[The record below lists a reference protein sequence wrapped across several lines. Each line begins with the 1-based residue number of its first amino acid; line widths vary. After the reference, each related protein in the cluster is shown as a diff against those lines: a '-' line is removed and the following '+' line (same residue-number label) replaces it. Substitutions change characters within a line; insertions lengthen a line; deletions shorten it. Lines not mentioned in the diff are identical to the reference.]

1 MADAPSGVQHV
12 RDHAP
17 PGRCGARPFRAECHR
32 PEYWAPSGR
41 WAWPPVR
48 AVNPKDRRHRYGG
61 SKVQGFNPGPCV
73 AWTTAAA
80 DAIGS
85 SASLETGVTDESVA
99 AVMPSGWLEEFRAQR
114 VLLSCQ
120 PRR

>member
-1 MADAPSGVQHV
+1 MGMA
-12 RDHAP
+12 
-17 PGRCGARPFRAECHR
+17 
-32 PEYWAPSGR
+32 
-41 WAWPPVR
+41 PVR
-48 AVNPKDRRHRYGG
+48 AVKPEGRSSRYGG
-61 SKVQGFNPGPCV
+61 SKAQGFNPGPCA

-80 DAIGS
+80 DATGS